1 MGVVTMIY
9 LFYGTEPFF
18 IKKEIKLIM
27 KNNQIEE
34 LQCSQYDLESEL
46 IDAVIEDASTVC
58 LFAPSKLIVA
68 NNAHFLTGTTV
79 KKGIEQNID
88 SLDTYLE
95 HINPDTILIFTVLKE
110 KLDERKKIVK
120 KLKQVGTVKEFNSI
134 SNLEDTV
141 HSFFQPYQIQKKEI
155 QFLIDRVG
163 NNLVILNQE
172 AEKLKLYKGEDLL
185 IQRQDIIDLTTK
197 NIDTDLFHFI
207 ENIVDHNLEEA
218 LESYHEMIRLGEEPI
233 KIIILLANQFRLIYQ
248 AKQLYKQGYCEKN
261 IASELEIHPYRI
273 KLALQKGKS
282 FEDKML
288 LDYLNKLANLD
299 YNIKSGKLDKEI
311 GLELFL
317 LGV

>member
-1 MGVVTMIY
+1 MIY

-18 IKKEIKLIM
+18 IKKEIKTIM

-46 IDAVIEDASTVC
+46 IDTVIEDASTVC
-58 LFAPSKLIVA
+58 LFALNKLIVA

-141 HSFFQPYQIQKKEI
+141 YSFFQPYQIQKKEI

-163 NNLVILNQE
+163 NNLIILNQE
-172 AEKLKLYKGEDLL
+172 AEKLKLYKGEDLF

-197 NIDTDLFHFI
+197 SIDTDLFHFI
-207 ENIVDHNLEEA
+207 ENIVDHKLEEA

-248 AKQLYKQGYCEKN
+248 AKQLYRQGYSEKN